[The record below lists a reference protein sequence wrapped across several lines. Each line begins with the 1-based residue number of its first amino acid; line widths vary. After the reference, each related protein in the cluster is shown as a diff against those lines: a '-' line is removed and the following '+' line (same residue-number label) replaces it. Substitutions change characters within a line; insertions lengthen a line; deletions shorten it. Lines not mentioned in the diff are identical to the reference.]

1 MAQIDFGLL
10 INTYL
15 VPFGLK
21 IVMAIVIWIVGGMVI
36 GAVIKLTHA
45 AMTRR
50 NVDATLVNYSDG
62 AMRVGLRIA
71 LVMGILEVCS
81 IQTTS
86 FAALIAAAGVAIGV
100 AWSGLLSNFAAGVF
114 LVVLHPFKVGD
125 TIRAGGETGTVVDIG
140 LFVTTL
146 TTDNN
151 LRVYVGNNKIFSD
164 NLINYSAN
172 PQRRVDLRCQ
182 IAHGVN
188 PADAAALLKNRV
200 ALVPNVLP
208 IPELTIGIIEFNL
221 SGTLLAV
228 RPYCHPNNHGQVS
241 FDVNQAIADTCA
253 AARWPVPAPY
263 QVGIAAGVSGT
274 ETRPE
279 PVQQADA

>member
-1 MAQIDFGLL
+1 MAQIDVGLL

-21 IVMAIVIWIVGGMVI
+21 VVMAIAIWIIGGMLIGTVI
-36 GAVIKLTHA
+36 RLSRAG
-45 AMTRR
+45 MTRR
-50 NVDATLVNYSDG
+50 NVDPTLINYSD
-62 AMRVGLRIA
+62 AALRVGLRIA
-71 LVMGILEVCS
+71 LVMAILEVCS

-100 AWSGLLSNFAAGVF
+100 AWSGLLANFAAGIF

-151 LRVYVGNNKIFSD
+151 LRVYVGNNKIFTD

-172 PQRRVDLRCQ
+172 PQRRVDLRCP
-182 IAHGVN
+182 IAPGIH
-188 PADAAALLKNRV
+188 PAEAAAILKSRV
-200 ALVPNVLP
+200 AMVPNVLP
-208 IPELTIGIIEFNL
+208 LPEPVVGIIEFGL
-221 SGTLLAV
+221 GGSVLAV
-228 RPYCHPNNHGQVS
+228 RPYCHPNHYDQVC
-241 FDVNQAIADTCA
+241 FDVNQAIAEACEVGAWRTSSSAPPLPGPA
-253 AARWPVPAPY
+253 AAATTVF
-263 QVGIAAGVSGT
+263 
-274 ETRPE
+274 
-279 PVQQADA
+279 